1 MSLASIIAQNIARST
16 GDIFKKSLV
25 RETAETVTNRISKQF
40 QYDPD
45 MPDVPYDETFD
56 KIDDYIDL
64 LSASYMDEK
73 IELSLSELRE
83 KFPQFLDDKNNVT
96 GGEEFSRA
104 RGYTEEQIAINE
116 DAKLMQEEIDPDKA
130 ILDKVIKVLNP
141 LREQAVKFT
150 SNVPDNFVLPRKA
163 KPLVDYFTR
172 EIDLY
177 EELPQTESLSKKGL
191 QKVARDFVIDAMN
204 DEDTKDIV
212 DLIIRELPKE
222 RADLDPTD
230 VLLPDMREQ
239 ALENYLKGS
248 TETQPIFRA
257 VSSYNNL
264 NYDIGF
270 AMPREIGVHVGTS
283 GQANT
288 VAARALLPEYSTEFT
303 LPERGGEQVDPAEFG
318 EFFEEEAQK
327 FLRPKTEPKPIT
339 MLKGYIRVKNPLTL
353 TTDMNNWDATVILT
367 EGGIN
372 DIENAMNRQ
381 GVEVTGELKEELEEL
396 TVFASYINEKP
407 DPFIKGLYLNTFKRK
422 LMRFEL
428 NKRFQTWLMKGGF
441 DSVKYRNEIEPSLV
455 GQEDWSYILF
465 KPQQFK
471 SVNAKRYDPK
481 EARDMLNKG
490 GLVHP
495 ENKKFF
501 EDFHNRVVS
510 EGRELVED
518 GQTTTMRI
526 MGVGLEGKE
535 YLIPSYDP
543 DTKRVLNA
551 DEAIQK
557 YMPLIKEGKLKGY
570 DTPQQAEADRL
581 MFYPEIVGRNKKA
594 EGGYVIKSGD
604 TLSQIAK
611 DNNTT
616 VAEIAR
622 LNNIEDV
629 NKIYAGQKLD
639 LGQQVAEVMQ
649 EPKRAPEPKKAPEKP
664 QKAPEPEK
672 EDEGFNLNVDFAKQF
687 VRGYFET
694 GDQETEDFNDK
705 LVGVLKDAARNAAS
719 KGQDYITYKEYPQ
732 LSSGEFADDWVHGKR
747 KGSLLDKVRTLFT
760 DPVLGAA
767 LTVGQG
773 NLVREGGRVYFTD
786 EYDFTPIEKDYS
798 ELGAYG
804 KVRKWA
810 GENFPEEGNKIRI
823 DLGPEE
829 EVFGRPDVAMNQQDT
844 DTQEV

>member
-1 MSLASIIAQNIARST
+1 MSLASRIAQNIAQRT

-25 RETAETVTNRISKQF
+25 RETAETASKSLPPQF
-40 QYDPD
+40 QYNPD
-45 MPDVPYDETFD
+45 MPDVPYDEAFD
-56 KIDDYIDL
+56 EIDDYIDL
-64 LSASYMDEK
+64 LSAAYMDEK
-73 IELSLSELRE
+73 IDMPMSEIRE
-83 KFPQFLDDKNNVT
+83 KFSQFLDDKNNLK
-96 GGEEFSRA
+96 GGEDFSLA

-116 DAKLMQEEIDPDKA
+116 AANKKQQEIDPDKS
-130 ILDKVIKVLNP
+130 ILNEVIKVLNP
-141 LREQAVKFT
+141 LREQAVKFQA
-150 SNVPDNFVLPRKA
+150 NVPENAVLPRKA
-163 KPLVDYFTR
+163 KPLVDYFAR

-177 EELPQTESLSKKGL
+177 EELPQTENLSKKGL
-191 QKVARDFVIDAMN
+191 AHVARNFVIDAMN

-248 TETQPIFRA
+248 AETQPIYRA

-270 AMPREIGVHVGTS
+270 AMPREVGVHVGTS

-288 VAARALLPEYSTEFT
+288 VAARALLPEYSSEFT
-303 LPERGGEQVDPAEFG
+303 LPQRGGEQVDPSEFG

-327 FLRPKTEPKPIT
+327 FLRPKTESKPIT

-353 TTDMNNWDATVILT
+353 TTDMKNWDATVILT

-372 DIENAMNRQ
+372 DIENAMIRQ
-381 GVEVTGELKEELEEL
+381 GVKITGDLKDELEEL
-396 TVFASYINEKP
+396 TVFANYINERP
-407 DPFIKGLYLNTFKRK
+407 DPYKKGLYLDTFKRQ
-422 LMRFEL
+422 LMRFET
-428 NKRFQTWLMKGGF
+428 NKRFQTWLMKAGF
-441 DSVKYRNEIEPSLV
+441 DSIKYRNEIEPSLV
-455 GQEDWSYILF
+455 GQDDWSYILF

-471 SVNAKRYDPK
+471 SVNAKLYDPK
-481 EARDMLNKG
+481 EPRDMRNKG

-501 EDFHNRVVS
+501 ENFHNRVVS

-526 MGVGLEGKE
+526 MGVGIGGKE

-543 DTKRVLNA
+543 DTKRVLSM
-551 DEAIQK
+551 DEAIEK
-557 YMPLIKEGKLKGY
+557 YMPLIQDGKLKGY
-570 DTPQQAEADRL
+570 DTPQQAEADRR
-581 MFYPEIVGRNKKA
+581 MFYPEIVGRDKKA
-594 EGGYVIKSGD
+594 DGGYVIKSGD

-616 VAEIAR
+616 VAELAR

-629 NKIYAGQKLD
+629 NKIYAGQKLTLSD
-639 LGQQVAEVMQ
+639 QVEEAMKPES
-649 EPKRAPEPKKAPEKP
+649 KRAPKVK
-664 QKAPEPEK
+664 KAPEPE

-687 VRGYFET
+687 VRGFFKT
-694 GDQETEDFNDK
+694 GDQETEDFSDK
-705 LVGVLKDAARNAAS
+705 LRGVLRDAARNAVQ
-719 KGQDYITYKEYPQ
+719 KNQEYITYKEYPQ
-732 LSSGEFADDWVHGKR
+732 LASGESAQDWVTGRRQGGFMDKL
-747 KGSLLDKVRTLFT
+747 KGLFT
-760 DPVLGAA
+760 DPVLNAVV
-767 LTVGQG
+767 TVGQG

-786 EYDFTPIEKDYS
+786 EYDFTRIPEDYS

-810 GENFPEEGNKIRI
+810 GENFPEEGNKVRI
-823 DLGPEE
+823 DIGSEE
-829 EVFGRPDVAMNQQDT
+829 EIYGMPKVAMNQQDT
-844 DTQEV
+844 DTLGV